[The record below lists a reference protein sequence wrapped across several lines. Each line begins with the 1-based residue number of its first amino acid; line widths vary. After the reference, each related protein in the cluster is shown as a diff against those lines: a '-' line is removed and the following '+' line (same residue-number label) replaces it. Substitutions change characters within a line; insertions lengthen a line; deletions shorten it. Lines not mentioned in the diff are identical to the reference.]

1 MTEIA
6 REAFAAYSTAGAS
19 AAGSAAT
26 SATGSAAG
34 FLAFAFA
41 FLAFRARRPFER
53 FFLEPFLP
61 LLRVLDLRFG
71 LFDFFFRRDVDR
83 LRFLDELFLDVDL
96 FFLAFGVALRRLA
109 LLDLVL
115 LALRLGA
122 LGVDAFFEVDR
133 FLDVERFDALGVF
146 DLRLVLLVRLRDIEL
161 FGVFDLRLLERDRE
175 VLADLALAL
184 FFGALGVDALLDVE

>member
-6 REAFAAYSTAGAS
+6 MEAFAAYSTAGAS
-19 AAGSAAT
+19 AAASATT
-26 SATGSAAG
+26 SVTGSAAG

-71 LFDFFFRRDVDR
+71 LLDFLFRRDVDR
-83 LRFLDELFLDVDL
+83 LRFLDELFLDLDL

-122 LGVDAFFEVDR
+122 FGVDAFFKVDR
-133 FLDVERFDALGVF
+133 FLDVERFAALGVF
-146 DLRLVLLVRLRDIEL
+146 DLRLVLPVRLRDMEL
-161 FGVFDLRLLERDRE
+161 FGVFDLRLLERERE
-175 VLADLALAL
+175 VLADLLRLMLALAF
-184 FFGALGVDALLDVE
+184 FFGAL